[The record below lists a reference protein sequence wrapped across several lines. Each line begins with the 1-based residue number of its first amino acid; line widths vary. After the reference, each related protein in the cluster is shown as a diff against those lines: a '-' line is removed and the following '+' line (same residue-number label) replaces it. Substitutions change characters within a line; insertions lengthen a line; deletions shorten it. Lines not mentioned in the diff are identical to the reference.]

1 MNIKIFNGNNLPYE
15 LLLTAKQETKLRNAF
30 ENNMSANIKLFKAQ
44 IAEIIQC
51 GSFLVSLWSK
61 IGGLLITVAVPLAK
75 YILASLG
82 ITAAALEIDAVIQ
95 KKLHGSGT
103 TTLIISNE

>member
-15 LLLTAKQETKLRNAF
+15 LLLTAKQKTKLRNAF
-30 ENNMSANIKLFKAQ
+30 ENNMSANIKQFKAQ

>member
-1 MNIKIFNGNNLPYE
+1 MNIKIFNGNNLPCE
-15 LLLTAKQETKLRNAF
+15 LLLTAKQKTKLRNAF

-44 IAEIIQC
+44 IAEIIPC
-51 GSFLVSLWSK
+51 GSFVVSLWSK

-82 ITAAALEIDAVIQ
+82 ITTAALVIDAVIQ